1 MKKGDIAK
9 FRNPLNDTEEKE
21 RFILLEDPDG
31 DRVLVEGICN
41 LPIRPTAIY
50 RIDEIEKVKE

>member
-9 FRNPLNDTEEKE
+9 FKNPLSPTEEKE

-41 LPIRPTAIY
+41 LPIRPTTIY
-50 RIDEIEKVKE
+50 RIEEIEVVTE